1 MRKSELVLIK
11 KSQSKQGRP
20 RKEKKEDDIKK
31 KKKWKEK
38 DKRQLLERV
47 KEKYLQVKKMRFNM
61 QKIDPMVQENK
72 RYLK

>member
-1 MRKSELVLIK
+1 MVLIK

-38 DKRQLLERV
+38 DKRLLLERV

-61 QKIDPMVQENK
+61 
-72 RYLK
+72 